1 MTWVWF
7 DLCLFLS
14 TYQWRVLTLAA
25 LTGATLLVFLQ
36 RYKNWCLDVWGKTNK
51 HKGFKVLSPHAAVQS
66 RNSWVVF
73 VEAFVTDDSTEKSV
87 GVEVDDLGRRRR
99 REAVAERH
107 RLPLEPEQVWDKI
120 VYGLNIFVREPFWDW
135 KNGTAGTKAAVLQA
149 LATNFPSENV
159 LL

>member
-1 MTWVWF
+1 MCNSTGF
-7 DLCLFLS
+7 PSKGQKLIPRCL
-14 TYQWRVLTLAA
+14 A
-25 LTGATLLVFLQ
+25 
-36 RYKNWCLDVWGKTNK
+36 WGKTNK

-120 VYGLNIFVREPFWDW
+120 VYGLNIFVREPFWAW
-135 KNGTAGTKAAVLQA
+135 KNGTAGTKAEVLFYFICKLWTPISRQRMFCCIWSRTTSFQK
-149 LATNFPSENV
+149 LPRCLPF
-159 LL
+159 